1 MSQTLVRQII
11 SKSSGLPETGKTVFA
26 RPISAD
32 SPAHDYPMPETPSGS
47 GYYVSTVAIPH
58 DTYKI
63 YVDGADFGEEVTV
76 QPGRAIIG
84 SQGDESTVSPKSLDR
99 IINNKVTLSMFVA
112 DTSSAPTNDNFVSAI
127 NFAITNNKTLV
138 IDYPDFAP
146 TIDTSISG
154 VLILDLNGNTIDFET
169 NGASLTATMLVVKN
183 GTVKLKTGGKTLIG
197 NAKLNVTDVYLS
209 GDTESQVTAVA
220 TDSYTGCRGIS
231 ALGFSRVSG
240 SYDYTVP
247 RVSGGD
253 SAFDVASIVLGD
265 YDTSASGSASGDA
278 RRVNLQQTIDE
289 ELKRLHYLIGKESSD
304 TPYEGGVLNDTFLS
318 SIISISSKAEILSKS
333 TYKKANNLWLPNTT
347 TWPNGSDSCD
357 LPVIT
362 DLQIPKIDSGK
373 VIISASVFGS
383 IEVFNNDSQNHGSTG
398 NVGVKIYKNGGEIY
412 SYLFPVNYGVLHS
425 GGGHDLLSLY
435 RNLNVIS
442 PSFDVQSPILSS
454 DIFSI
459 NVYWKFDSN
468 EIRIYNSQWMASA
481 EVSFS

>member
-1 MSQTLVRQII
+1 
-11 SKSSGLPETGKTVFA
+11 
-26 RPISAD
+26 
-32 SPAHDYPMPETPSGS
+32 MPETPSGS

-63 YVDGADFGEEVTV
+63 YVDGAASGEEVTV

-112 DTSSAPTNDNFVSAI
+112 DTSPAPTNDNFVSAI

-146 TIDTSISG
+146 TIDTSVSG

-289 ELKRLHYLIGKESSD
+289 ELKRLHYLVGKESSD
-304 TPYEGGVLNDTFLS
+304 TPYEHGFFSDPTLS
-318 SIISISSKAEILSKS
+318 SISSLCRIS
-333 TYKKANNLWLPNTT
+333 
-347 TWPNGSDSCD
+347 
-357 LPVIT
+357 
-362 DLQIPKIDSGK
+362 Q
-373 VIISASVFGS
+373 
-383 IEVFNNDSQNHGSTG
+383 
-398 NVGVKIYKNGGEIY
+398 
-412 SYLFPVNYGVLHS
+412 
-425 GGGHDLLSLY
+425 SL
-435 RNLNVIS
+435 V
-442 PSFDVQSPILSS
+442 
-454 DIFSI
+454 SI
-459 NVYWKFDSN
+459 NSFS
-468 EIRIYNSQWMASA
+468 SSSA
-481 EVSFS
+481 EVISVPLVEEIQLANNPSGITLYTFSKDDDGLYEVWANVQLGFRHHVASGTSGTSQARSCFIFMNTSESIDIDSAAEANALVPIVQIGGSGDIDDLSYNNITINLDNHPVRLISIPRQEVRFSRSSPITLYLRLSYTFHGDSDYPDRARLSYFAKIFLKKIGN

>member
-63 YVDGADFGEEVTV
+63 YVDGAASGEEVTV

-146 TIDTSISG
+146 TIDISVSG

-169 NGASLTATMLVVKN
+169 NGASLTATMLVVKS

-209 GDTESQVTAVA
+209 GDTKSQVTAVA

-247 RVSGGD
+247 RVSSGD

-289 ELKRLHYLIGKESSD
+289 ELKRLHYLVGKESSD
-304 TPYEGGVLNDTFLS
+304 TPYEGGYFSDLTLTTITSLMGMEQQLS
-318 SIISISSKAEILSKS
+318 SIISSSSSGLQFSDLASVTSVSPSSVGDSILSAPFSVLKDGWYRIFS
-333 TYKKANNLWLPNTT
+333 TLSSHLDMRSNSANNFDAGASLYVAK
-347 TWPNGSDSCD
+347 NGTPVAYFHRKSFYSHTGDDVVHWIVDDTFGIYFVVKCLEGDSLD
-357 LPVIT
+357 IKIGGISRVSFNLEPVYFEYV
-362 DLQIPKIDSGK
+362 G
-373 VIISASVFGS
+373 FGS
-383 IEVFNNDSQNHGSTG
+383 
-398 NVGVKIYKNGGEIY
+398 K
-412 SYLFPVNYGVLHS
+412 
-425 GGGHDLLSLY
+425 
-435 RNLNVIS
+435 
-442 PSFDVQSPILSS
+442 
-454 DIFSI
+454 
-459 NVYWKFDSN
+459 
-468 EIRIYNSQWMASA
+468 
-481 EVSFS
+481 